1 MGKVFVKKSFDKII
15 KMFDI
20 KKYFDESSKTISSL
34 YLFEKELV
42 SFCNIIHETNENDNK
57 ILVAGNG
64 GSCADAEHFT
74 GELQCTFKDAKRP
87 PISAFSIA
95 GTSAAITAWGNDFGF
110 DTFFER
116 QVLAHG
122 KKKDLLVLI
131 STGGGKIDGA
141 SSNLVKAAT
150 AAKKNGMK
158 IVSLVGKT
166 GGELKEMSDITFH
179 IKNNI
184 TSFIQEAHMS
194 ILHCVCE
201 LLEERLK
208 N

>member
-1 MGKVFVKKSFDKII
+1 
-15 KMFDI
+15 MFDI
-20 KKYFDESSKTISSL
+20 KKYFEESSKTISNL
-34 YLFEKELV
+34 YSFEKELI
-42 SFCNIIHETNENDNK
+42 SFCNLIYDTNKNDNK

-74 GELQCTFKDAKRP
+74 GELQCTFKDANRP
-87 PISAFSIA
+87 PVSAFSIT

-122 KKKDLLVLI
+122 KKNDLLVLI
-131 STGGGKIDGA
+131 STGGGKINGA
-141 SSNLVKAAT
+141 SSNLVKAAM

-158 IVSLVGKT
+158 IVCLVGKT

-201 LLEERLK
+201 LLEEKLK
-208 N
+208 KN